1 MVQFAPL
8 CHGQTFAY
16 PTNPW
21 LFFVLKVYQKKRGG
35 VPPLNCSENMR
46 ARTLTIAQSFDDYII
61 TTGEILLEIVLEE
74 ALSLRFF

>member
-1 MVQFAPL
+1 
-8 CHGQTFAY
+8 
-16 PTNPW
+16 
-21 LFFVLKVYQKKRGG
+21 
-35 VPPLNCSENMR
+35 MR